1 MFERL
6 GQFVSRN
13 WSVLLTGWIVALGLL
28 WWVAPKWDSVIYD
41 GEFHYLPERFPSRQ
55 GENLF
60 TKAFANNLLGSNIV
74 IVARREHGNDGLL
87 DEDKTYIEET
97 LVPRLQ
103 SAIGLSPEKNE
114 AESAD
119 AKKGAAKTAPAPAAA
134 SSGPKIEPVVTSIRT
149 FSDKEFGQLLMS
161 DDQKATLVLLELTT
175 DFTERKNEPT
185 IVKIEELVGT
195 PGQAGELQRE
205 KGFPTGLDLS
215 LSGIATVGRDMRT
228 AARKSARATEAATV
242 VLVIV
247 LLFAI
252 YRAPILAVIPLL
264 TVFISVKIAILV
276 LSILAKDDWIRL
288 FSGIETYVTVVLYGA
303 GVDYCMFL
311 MSRYKEEL
319 DNGATFD
326 EAIAISVSRV
336 GHALAASAGTVM
348 CGIGMMYFTQ
358 FAKFQQAGIAM
369 ASSLIFVLAAALTLT
384 PALLRLAGR
393 WTFWPRV
400 QTERLTMVQGWVS
413 PTTFISR
420 LLEREWFGQF
430 WDKVGNALLKRP
442 GTIWLISFSL
452 MLPFAVVAYFS
463 QNNLSYG
470 LLSELPKNDSSV
482 VGAAAVET
490 HFPAGIVGPVT
501 ILIDNPDADFRTDAN
516 SDDKRPGWE
525 QIRTFVDS
533 LYSRRQELGI
543 VDIRSIAYP
552 LGMSDRVKTDN
563 LFQRRLML
571 KRAQSHYVSDR
582 EGWVGRV
589 ARVDVV
595 MKDDP
600 FSPGSMAAFDHLRV
614 AAPGLLNGDPAEA
627 GAAHD
632 PAPKLDTD
640 KTELFYLG
648 ATPSIRDLKTITGED
663 QVRIDFLV
671 PAVVFLIL
679 VILLRQIATS
689 AYLIFTVFFSYFVT
703 LGVTFVVFY
712 CIHWHG
718 FAGLDWKV
726 PMFLFTILVA
736 VGEDY
741 NILLMARIEEE
752 QQTHG
757 PVEGIVVGLRKT
769 GSIISSCGIIMA
781 GTFSALMAGSLEGLA
796 QLGFALAFG
805 VLLDTFV
812 VRPIVVPAYLILL
825 HQGWFGALGRYLGAE
840 STVSTE
846 RPRAVAVKD

>member
-1 MFERL
+1 
-6 GQFVSRN
+6 
-13 WSVLLTGWIVALGLL
+13 
-28 WWVAPKWDSVIYD
+28 
-41 GEFHYLPERFPSRQ
+41 
-55 GENLF
+55 
-60 TKAFANNLLGSNIV
+60 
-74 IVARREHGNDGLL
+74 
-87 DEDKTYIEET
+87 
-97 LVPRLQ
+97 
-103 SAIGLSPEKNE
+103 
-114 AESAD
+114 
-119 AKKGAAKTAPAPAAA
+119 
-134 SSGPKIEPVVTSIRT
+134 
-149 FSDKEFGQLLMS
+149 
-161 DDQKATLVLLELTT
+161 
-175 DFTERKNEPT
+175 ERKNEPT
-185 IVKIEELVGT
+185 IAAIEKLIGK
-195 PGQAGELQRE
+195 PGQAGELQSE
-205 KGFPTGLDLS
+205 KGFPTGLELS
-215 LSGIATVGRDMRT
+215 LSGIATVGRDMRD
-228 AARKSARATEAATV
+228 AARKSAHATEAATIF
-242 VLVIV
+242 LVII

-276 LSILAKDDWIRL
+276 LSLLAQADYIRL
-288 FSGIETYVTVVLYGA
+288 FSGIEVYVTVVLYGA

-319 DNGATFD
+319 DNGATFE
-326 EAIAISVSRV
+326 EAIATSVSRV
-336 GHALAASAGTVM
+336 GAALAASAGTVM

-369 ASSLIFVLAAALTLT
+369 SSSLIFVLAASLTLT

-400 QTERLTMVQGWVS
+400 QTERLSTAQGWVS
-413 PTTFISR
+413 PTSMISR

-430 WDKVGNALLKRP
+430 WDKVGKALLKRP
-442 GTIWLISFSL
+442 GTIWVVAFLL
-452 MLPFAVVAYFS
+452 MTPFAIVAYLS
-463 QNNLSYG
+463 QNKLSYG

-482 VGAAAVET
+482 VGAAAVES
-490 HFPAGIVGPVT
+490 HFPSGIVGPVT
-501 ILIDNPDADFRTDAN
+501 LLVDNPDADFRTDAD

-533 LYSRRQELGI
+533 LYSHRQELDI

-552 LGMSDRVKTDN
+552 LGMSDRVKTDP
-563 LFQRRLML
+563 FQRRILL
-571 KRAQSHYVSDR
+571 KRAQSRYVSDKP
-582 EGWVGRV
+582 GWVGRV
-589 ARVDVV
+589 SRIDIV
-595 MKDDP
+595 MKHDP
-600 FSPGSMAAFDHLRV
+600 FSPGSMTAFDHLRG
-614 AAPGLLNGDPAEA
+614 AAAGYLNGDREA
-627 GAAHD
+627 AGSASD
-632 PAPKLDTD
+632 PSPKLDPD
-640 KTELFYLG
+640 KTELFYFG

-757 PVEGIVVGLRKT
+757 PVEGIIVGLRKT

-812 VRPIVVPAYLILL
+812 VRTIVVPAYLILL

-846 RPRAVAVKD
+846 RPRAIAVKD